1 METSGKVVA
10 TMVAVFVVVGGAVM
24 LSIVRLA
31 GIITWPPVWAV
42 FAVVGVIL
50 APLALL
56 LLSSSKTGG
65 YSDGRKGLLQPTSRE
80 TLEMVQMP
88 ARSPFRGSEGFER
101 CPVRTIEKICSRAF
115 LLLS

>member
-1 METSGKVVA
+1 
-10 TMVAVFVVVGGAVM
+10 MVAVFVVVGGAVM

-65 YSDGRKGLLQPTSRE
+65 YSDDGDGFWRFIGRWAASGTTVPERAPGRLSRINAH
-80 TLEMVQMP
+80 L
-88 ARSPFRGSEGFER
+88 
-101 CPVRTIEKICSRAF
+101 
-115 LLLS
+115 